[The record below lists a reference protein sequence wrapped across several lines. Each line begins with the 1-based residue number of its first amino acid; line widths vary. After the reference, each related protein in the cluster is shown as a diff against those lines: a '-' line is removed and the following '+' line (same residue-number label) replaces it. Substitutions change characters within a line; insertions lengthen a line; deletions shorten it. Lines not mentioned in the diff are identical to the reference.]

1 MDMIRKILVYI
12 LTAAVMV
19 TSAGIVVFH
28 SFCSCTG
35 DEYFTLYI
43 TPETCTEN
51 YHIHHKHNDKGEERK
66 EVLVYSIIPL
76 TQEYIKCN
84 CVVMYDSKNNTSHQC
99 IIAIDDTPVEN
110 AIKEPIIVPK
120 EDSFFFLTDMYEH
133 TKEYLKKYHD
143 LNVTN
148 QNSIVAK
155 FMIFQSLC
163 LLRLNKRIDSIV
175 FGTSGGG
182 KTFFSKFLIPLY
194 SSNYNIVYATQATRN
209 RLIGGRGNVVINGQ
223 STYSP
228 GFWETNDFVFFEEA
242 SEALNEYVD
251 ANKFKD
257 LTNNIFTLKKM
268 ASSGGDVGI
277 QGSRRF
283 TPHAASFFV
292 GNLENLSWSKEYY
305 KLVRKKYYNY
315 TGKSLNPNL
324 PLFKSPIWY
333 KEELDNEELGKAH
346 AVVRSSMIDSY
357 MTHLPPAEQARFQL
371 CIFLED
377 MNSGNNFQNLQ
388 YNEYQQDVDFVKHF
402 HRKEYIES
410 INKIFDFSEEEEKI
424 WEKTAK
430 EIFHWIIQDYL
441 VNEENNYRLF
451 KEDDINTHMVE
462 GITHMSIYLIRFQ
475 KQYTRPKNLDTQE
488 DVMEWLKFTEDDKN
502 ILRYFHR
509 FNYNSL
515 TKKEAAEIVKPNF
528 NNVQLSKTA
537 IYEHDDNKR
546 LEYYKKKLDEET
558 KVLEE
563 NLELNEGDIF
573 DKATIVRKENKNE
586 TED

>member
-1 MDMIRKILVYI
+1 
-12 LTAAVMV
+12 
-19 TSAGIVVFH
+19 
-28 SFCSCTG
+28 
-35 DEYFTLYI
+35 
-43 TPETCTEN
+43 
-51 YHIHHKHNDKGEERK
+51 
-66 EVLVYSIIPL
+66 
-76 TQEYIKCN
+76 
-84 CVVMYDSKNNTSHQC
+84 
-99 IIAIDDTPVEN
+99 
-110 AIKEPIIVPK
+110 
-120 EDSFFFLTDMYEH
+120 
-133 TKEYLKKYHD
+133 
-143 LNVTN
+143 
-148 QNSIVAK
+148 
-155 FMIFQSLC
+155 
-163 LLRLNKRIDSIV
+163 
-175 FGTSGGG
+175 
-182 KTFFSKFLIPLY
+182 
-194 SSNYNIVYATQATRN
+194 
-209 RLIGGRGNVVINGQ
+209 
-223 STYSP
+223 
-228 GFWETNDFVFFEEA
+228 
-242 SEALNEYVD
+242 
-251 ANKFKD
+251 
-257 LTNNIFTLKKM
+257 
-268 ASSGGDVGI
+268 
-277 QGSRRF
+277 
-283 TPHAASFFV
+283 
-292 GNLENLSWSKEYY
+292 
-305 KLVRKKYYNY
+305 
-315 TGKSLNPNL
+315 
-324 PLFKSPIWY
+324 
-333 KEELDNEELGKAH
+333 
-346 AVVRSSMIDSY
+346 
-357 MTHLPPAEQARFQL
+357 
-371 CIFLED
+371 